1 MIQLSPQGA
10 YAIIQPLLF
19 FIIGIAIYSIIV
31 YNLYR
36 FVATRDI
43 FELNL
48 RQYNRSEHPVISKFL
63 ASLLYLIEYLIF
75 FPLFLMVWFIVF
87 AVMFIAMSL
96 QDFGTI
102 LLISMALVA
111 SVRIASYYKQNLA
124 RDIAKLV
131 PFALLAVFLIEGGTS
146 FDWTNSAELL
156 AQIPSLA
163 DILIY
168 YFSFVFMLELALRII
183 YSISKALSKRD
194 EIK

>member
-10 YAIIQPLLF
+10 YSIIQPLIF

-43 FELNL
+43 FEINL

-63 ASLLYLIEYLIF
+63 ASILYLIEYLIF
-75 FPLFLMVWFIVF
+75 FPLFLMVWFVVF
-87 AVMFIAMSL
+87 AVMFIAMSI

-131 PFALLAVFLIEGGTS
+131 PFALLAVFLIEGATTFNWS
-146 FDWTNSAELL
+146 QSTELIK
-156 AQIPSLA
+156 QIPA
-163 DILIY
+163 MTDILIY
-168 YFSFVFMLELALRII
+168 YFAFVFILELILRAI